1 MCIIV
6 IYECVIFVFCYVD
19 LVILFGGLMMS
30 VVVVVIDVVC
40 GGCLVMGYG
49 YVLIG
54 CFVQGGLI
62 CECFVLCLFVVVDMF
77 VDEVGM
83 NFDLFCVWCVMMV
96 GEKLGGYGECCVVVG
111 MFDMVIWD
119 VVVKIVD
126 LLLYCFFV
134 DCF

>member
-1 MCIIV
+1 MWLCKFLRCSDLFIVFVVVYEFFVCVGCFFGILIMCIIV

-54 CFVQGGLI
+54 CFV
-62 CECFVLCLFVVVDMF
+62 
-77 VDEVGM
+77 
-83 NFDLFCVWCVMMV
+83 
-96 GEKLGGYGECCVVVG
+96 
-111 MFDMVIWD
+111 
-119 VVVKIVD
+119 
-126 LLLYCFFV
+126 
-134 DCF
+134 